1 MKSKTDSARVGL
13 YRLVR
18 CVMALGLRLGWRYWR
33 IESRALVNPWIVL
46 DWADAC
52 EREADEL
59 DAKREGLLALQYR
72 AWATE
77 LRSSYARFMS
87 SPNIAGLPR
96 AGNAAKTTPS
106 T

>member
-1 MKSKTDSARVGL
+1 MNNRTTSARVGL

-18 CVMALGLRLGWRYWR
+18 CVMARGLRLGWRYGR

-52 EREADEL
+52 EREAEVL
-59 DAKREGLLALQYR
+59 DAKREGLLAKQHR

-87 SPNIAGLPR
+87 SPN
-96 AGNAAKTTPS
+96 TPV
-106 T
+106 TDAEATP